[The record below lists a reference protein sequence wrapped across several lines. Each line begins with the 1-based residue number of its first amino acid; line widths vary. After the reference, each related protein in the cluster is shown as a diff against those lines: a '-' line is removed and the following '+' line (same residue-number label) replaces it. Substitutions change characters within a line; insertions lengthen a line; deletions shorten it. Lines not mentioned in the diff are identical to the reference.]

1 MSKQPTYKK
10 ILEHPDKDEII
21 SKLVIGQPL
30 SDIHDWL
37 QAKYTNVSEA
47 KFVLSEKILKSFQD
61 NYLDFYNDMLQDKA
75 NMKQALATG
84 TQNELELAVK
94 SNPLYKDAL
103 VKIASNELD
112 IESIMGRM
120 VINVETRLSQIF
132 DMVQEDPRNINTK
145 VERLMNDMVETM
157 GGLLDKYYKWREAKT
172 PDQIIQHNVTLQVV
186 DQHISV
192 FHDVI
197 KEVLSQMD
205 LETSM
210 YFMEVFND
218 KMSKLKAPTSET
230 GPSQEMKLAEAKLLN
245 ETINKK
251 INGDDDDDDKGKK

>member
-21 SKLVIGQPL
+21 SKLIIGV
-30 SDIHDWL
+30 SATDIHDWL
-37 QAKYTNVSEA
+37 KAKYTNVSEA
-47 KFVLSEKILKSFQD
+47 KFVLSEKIVNSFKD
-61 NYLDFYNDMLQDKA
+61 NYLDFYNDMTQDLA
-75 NMKQALATG
+75 NVKTAMVTS
-84 TQNELELAVK
+84 TQDSLDLAVK
-94 SNPLYKDAL
+94 SNPAYKDAL
-103 VKIASNELD
+103 VKIAENELD
-112 IESIMGRM
+112 IDLIMARM
-120 VINVETRLSQIF
+120 AVNIETRISQIF

-145 VERLMNDMVETM
+145 IDRLLNDYAETL
-157 GGLLDKYYKWREAKT
+157 GNLLDKYHKWKEART

-210 YFMEVFND
+210 YFLEVFNE
-218 KMSKLKAPTSET
+218 KMSKLKAPVDGGGSAPPT
-230 GPSQEMKLAEAKLLN
+230 QEMRMAEAKLIN

-251 INGDDDDDDKGKK
+251 VNEI

>member
-21 SKLVIGQPL
+21 SKLVIGITA

-37 QAKYTNVSEA
+37 KVKYASVSEA
-47 KFVLSEKILKSFQD
+47 KFVLSEQIVKSFQT
-61 NYLDFYNDMLQDKA
+61 NYLDFYNDMQQDLA
-75 NMKQALATG
+75 NVKGATL
-84 TQNELELAVK
+84 TNTHDQLELSVK
-94 SNPLYKDAL
+94 SNPAYHDAL
-103 VKIASNELD
+103 LKVASKELD
-112 IESIMGRM
+112 IDTIMAKM
-120 VINVETRLSQIF
+120 AINVETRMAQIY
-132 DMVQEDPRNINTK
+132 DEIQADPRNINTK
-145 VERLMNDMVETM
+145 IERVWIEYIDSL
-157 GGLLDKYYKWREAKT
+157 GGLLDKYHKWKEARQ

-205 LETSM
+205 LESSQ
-210 YFMEVFND
+210 YFLEVFNE
-218 KMSKLKAPTSET
+218 KMSKLKAPNPEAAPT
-230 GPSQEMKLAEAKLLN
+230 QDVRLAEAKLLN

-251 INGDDDDDDKGKK
+251 INDE

>member
-10 ILEHPDKDEII
+10 ILEHPDKDEVI
-21 SKLVIGQPL
+21 SKLVIGI
-30 SDIHDWL
+30 SATDIHDWL
-37 QAKYTNVSEA
+37 KAKYTNVSEA
-47 KFVLSEKILKSFQD
+47 KFVLSEKIIKSFQD
-61 NYLDFYNDMLQDKA
+61 NYLDFYNDVMQDKA

-84 TQNELELAVK
+84 TQDQLELAVK
-94 SNPLYKDAL
+94 SNPAYKDAIL
-103 VKIASNELD
+103 KVANNEIDIDRIMANMAINIEARVAQIYDIVQDNPLD
-112 IESIMGRM
+112 
-120 VINVETRLSQIF
+120 
-132 DMVQEDPRNINTK
+132 INTK
-145 VERLMNDMVETM
+145 VERVLIEYVDALGN
-157 GGLLDKYYKWREAKT
+157 LLDKYHKWREART

-210 YFMEVFND
+210 YFLEVFNE
-218 KMSKLKAPTSET
+218 KMSKLKQPTPET

-251 INGDDDDDDKGKK
+251 INES

>member
-10 ILEHPDKDEII
+10 ILEHPDKEEII
-21 SKLVIGQPL
+21 SKLVIGKST
-30 SDIHDWL
+30 SDIYDWL
-37 QAKYTNVSEA
+37 KSKYTNVSEA
-47 KFVLSEKILKSFQD
+47 KFVLSEKIIKSFKD
-61 NYLDFYNDMLQDKA
+61 NYLDFYNDMQQDLA
-75 NMKQALATG
+75 NVKSAIATN
-84 TQNELELAVK
+84 TEDQLDLTVK
-94 SNPLYKDAL
+94 SNPAYKDAL
-103 VKIASNELD
+103 VKIANTELD
-112 IESIMGRM
+112 IDTIMARM
-120 VINVETRLSQIF
+120 ALNIETRMAQIY
-132 DMVQEDPRNINTK
+132 DLVQEDPRNINTR
-145 VERLMNDMVETM
+145 VDRVLIDYAETL
-157 GGLLDKYYKWREAKT
+157 GGLLDKYYKWKEART

-210 YFMEVFND
+210 YFLEVFND
-218 KMSKLKAPTSET
+218 KMSKLKAPTPEL

-251 INGDDDDDDKGKK
+251 VNEL

>member
-10 ILEHPDKDEII
+10 ILEHPDKDEVI
-21 SKLVIGQPL
+21 SKLVIGI
-30 SDIHDWL
+30 SSTDIHDWL
-37 QAKYTNVSEA
+37 KAKYTNVSEA
-47 KFVLSEKILKSFQD
+47 KFVLSEKIIKSFQD
-61 NYLDFYNDMLQDKA
+61 NYLDFYNDVMQDKA
-75 NMKQALATG
+75 NMKQAITTG
-84 TQNELELAVK
+84 TQDQLELAVK
-94 SNPLYKDAL
+94 SNPAYKDAIL
-103 VKIASNELD
+103 KVANNEIDIDRIMANMAINIEARVAQIYDIVQDNPLD
-112 IESIMGRM
+112 
-120 VINVETRLSQIF
+120 
-132 DMVQEDPRNINTK
+132 INTK
-145 VERLMNDMVETM
+145 VERVLIEYVDALGN
-157 GGLLDKYYKWREAKT
+157 LLDKYHKWREART

-210 YFMEVFND
+210 YFLEVFNE
-218 KMSKLKAPTSET
+218 KMSKLKQPTPET

-251 INGDDDDDDKGKK
+251 INES

>member
-1 MSKQPTYKK
+1 MTKQPTYKK

-30 SDIHDWL
+30 ADIHDWL

-47 KFVLSEKILKSFQD
+47 KFVISEKILKSFQD
-61 NYLDFYNDMLQDKA
+61 NYLDFYNDIMQDKA
-75 NMKQALATG
+75 NMKAALVVG
-84 TQNELELAVK
+84 GQDQLELTVK
-94 SNPLYKDAL
+94 SNPTYYNAMVKL
-103 VKIASNELD
+103 VNNELD
-112 IESIMGRM
+112 LEGTMQRL
-120 VINVETRLSQIF
+120 VTNVETRLSQIF

-145 VERLMNDMVETM
+145 VERLMNDMVETL
-157 GGLLDKYYKWREAKT
+157 GGLLDKYYKWQENRM
-172 PDQIIQHNVTLQVV
+172 PDQIVQHNVTLQVV

-210 YFMEVFND
+210 YFMEVFNE
-218 KMSKLKAPTSET
+218 KMSKLKAPTPET

-251 INGDDDDDDKGKK
+251 INGDEDTR

>member
-30 SDIHDWL
+30 TDIHDWL
-37 QAKYTNVSEA
+37 KDKYTNVSEH

-61 NYLDFYNDMLQDKA
+61 NYLEFYNDMMQDKA
-75 NMKQALATG
+75 NMKAAIATG
-84 TQNELELAVK
+84 TQDQLELTVK
-94 SNPLYKDAL
+94 SNPTYHTAM
-103 VKIASNELD
+103 VKLANNELD
-112 IESIMGRM
+112 LEGTMHRLIT
-120 VINVETRLSQIF
+120 NVETRLSQIF

-145 VERLMNDMVETM
+145 VERLMNDMVETL
-157 GGLLDKYYKWREAKT
+157 GGLLEKYYKWKENRM
-172 PDQIIQHNVTLQVV
+172 PDQIVQHNVTLQVV

-210 YFMEVFND
+210 YFMEVFNE
-218 KMSKLKAPTSET
+218 KMSKLKAPTPET
-230 GPSQEMKLAEAKLLN
+230 GASQELKLAEAKLLN
-245 ETINKK
+245 ET
-251 INGDDDDDDKGKK
+251 

>member
-21 SKLVIGQPL
+21 SKLVIGITP
-30 SDIHDWL
+30 SDVHDWL
-37 QAKYTNVSEA
+37 KVKYSNVSEN
-47 KFVLSEKILKSFQD
+47 KFVISEKVIKLFQS

-75 NMKQALATG
+75 KVSSALANG
-84 TQNELELAVK
+84 THNQLELSVK
-94 SNPLYKDAL
+94 NNPAYHDAL
-103 VKIASNELD
+103 LKVASKELD
-112 IESIMGRM
+112 IDTIMAKM
-120 VINVETRLSQIF
+120 AINVETRMSQIY
-132 DMVQEDPRNINTK
+132 DEIQADPRNINTK
-145 VERLMNDMVETM
+145 IERVWIEYIDSL
-157 GGLLDKYYKWREAKT
+157 GGLLDKYYKWKQSRQ

-205 LETSM
+205 LESSQ
-210 YFMEVFND
+210 YFLEVFNE
-218 KMSKLKAPTSET
+218 KMSKLKAPNPDA
-230 GPSQEMKLAEAKLLN
+230 GPTQEVRLAEVKLLN

-251 INGDDDDDDKGKK
+251 INDDKGSQ

>member
-37 QAKYTNVSEA
+37 KSKYTNVSEA

-75 NMKQALATG
+75 NMKQALVAG
-84 TQNELELAVK
+84 TQDELELAVK
-94 SNPLYKDAL
+94 NNPTYKEAL
-103 VKIASNELD
+103 VKVVGNELD
-112 IESIMGRM
+112 IETIMARM
-120 VINVETRLSQIF
+120 VTNVETRLAQIF

-145 VERLMNDMVETM
+145 VERLMNDMVETL
-157 GGLLDKYYKWREAKT
+157 GGLLDKYYKWREARS

-210 YFMEVFND
+210 YFLEVFNE
-218 KMSKLKAPTSET
+218 KMSKLKAPTPET
-230 GPSQEMKLAEAKLLN
+230 GPSQEMKLVEAKLLN
-245 ETINKK
+245 ETINQK
-251 INGDDDDDDKGKK
+251 INES